1 MGNRGSLHIC
11 LEPAEIRWGDQ
22 TNNTSWNILKSRG
35 IAMKLG
41 QTGQWTW
48 SELILFENRAI
59 QDETGFTP
67 GQIDRLHTRFFLTFL
82 QCVRIKMLKMFM
94 YLSMPQSK
102 LSMTSIKSNLNWIWR
117 VSDLFYWE
125 LSPFTVWRWHAQE
138 NEHQSNVIQTE
149 FGVSAF
155 CFVKRT
161 FTIRNLF
168 PRFRKL
174 DVGNNGYLQ
183 RQVMQLICTKRTR
196 SSFDPNVLFLE

>member
-1 MGNRGSLHIC
+1 MIL
-11 LEPAEIRWGDQ
+11 AEVDGKPRESSHLSGTSRDQ
-22 TNNTSWNILKSRG
+22 VRRSDKQYFLNILKSRG
-35 IAMKLG
+35 IPMKLG

-94 YLSMPQSK
+94 FLSMPQSK

-138 NEHQSNVIQTE
+138 NEHQSKVI
-149 FGVSAF
+149 
-155 CFVKRT
+155 
-161 FTIRNLF
+161 
-168 PRFRKL
+168 
-174 DVGNNGYLQ
+174 
-183 RQVMQLICTKRTR
+183 
-196 SSFDPNVLFLE
+196 